1 MNKLLLILFL
11 FCSLSIKAQDL
22 IHFKDGNV
30 KEVKLVQIS
39 DEEVQYYMWN
49 NQDGQLFINRIDK
62 ITFVKFKN
70 GEVERF
76 ESNVSTPDKSTQAAE
91 SISSDVFDLLY
102 LSNGEVVKGKVE
114 AVTPS
119 SVSIRRVN
127 LPSKPKISYK
137 KADLEKIV
145 YSDGTEDQ
153 FIQFKQKEKE
163 IADMEMARQEYL
175 DHTIGWTG
183 GETFRTKQKTYNGK
197 EVLSVMEGSKENIR
211 LINEGFNYYS
221 DAGTRQLLGGI
232 MALAGAGISIYALT
246 TKEPFTPVSFGE
258 VAPLL
263 IGGFGGGAV
272 YSTSSKLIKKG
283 NDSIKSAVDSYNAKL
298 KEKITYELGGSSNG
312 LGLVVRV

>member
-1 MNKLLLILFL
+1 MNKLLLILYL

-49 NQDGQLFINRIDK
+49 NQDGPLFINRIDK

-76 ESNVSTPDKSTQAAE
+76 ESNISTPDKSTQAAE

-163 IADMEMARQEYL
+163 IADMEMAQQEYL
-175 DHTIGWTG
+175 DHTIRWNG
-183 GETFRTKQKTYNGK
+183 GETFRTKQKNYNGK

-221 DAGTRQLLGGI
+221 DARSRQILGGI
-232 MALAGAGISIYALT
+232 ILLAGAGITVYSGINDET
-246 TKEPFTPVSFGE
+246 TDLRPAVVTPM
-258 VAPLL
+258 L
-263 IGGFGGGAV
+263 IGIVGGILV
-272 YSTSSKLIKKG
+272 INNSNKLMKKG
-283 NDSIKSAVDSYNAKL
+283 NDSIKSAVDSHNAKL

-312 LGLVVRV
+312 LGLVVRF